1 MRPARRGWLV
11 VIRPAGFYHR
21 TPTGHNAA
29 TFEDAL
35 DRVHDGPFIIEW
47 VTKLSLAL
55 ARLHAQQRTPIDAIL
70 VDLTLPDSQGLATFN
85 RLFVQASGISIMTL
99 SELALLFI
107 DLDNVKD
114 INDSL
119 DHNIGDQ
126 LLQAV
131 ALRLC
136 SCLRSADTLSPSG
149 GDEFVVLLEQNH
161 SEEDATRTAE
171 KIREALASTVEI
183 AQQTLHISAS
193 IGIST

>member
-1 MRPARRGWLV
+1 M
-11 VIRPAGFYHR
+11 
-21 TPTGHNAA
+21 
-29 TFEDAL
+29 
-35 DRVHDGPFIIEW
+35 
-47 VTKLSLAL
+47 TKLSLAL

-136 SCLRSADTLSPSG
+136 SCVRSADTLSPSG